1 MDQIMVSRDINENV
15 AALKKELGVDISFD
29 VVYRTIRVGEREA
42 AIFFI
47 DGFCKDELM
56 QKLLQYFMDITQ
68 KDMPK
73 CPPAD
78 ARPLNIIP
86 HPIPQTIP
94 PIIQEV
100 R

>member
-47 DGFCKDELM
+47 DGFC
-56 QKLLQYFMDITQ
+56 
-68 KDMPK
+68 
-73 CPPAD
+73 
-78 ARPLNIIP
+78 
-86 HPIPQTIP
+86 
-94 PIIQEV
+94 
-100 R
+100 